1 MDNLKLYMV
10 TYNVGTTSPDQD
22 LHDLLSLNPNAKN
35 EKSLPDFY
43 VVSLQ
48 EVKSK
53 PANMLMDSLFNDSWT
68 NSTCNI
74 LAARDYVKLKTIRL
88 QGLVLSVYSLRKHL
102 FNVRE
107 IESEYTR
114 TGLSGMW
121 GNKGAVSVRLGA
133 YGCSLCFV
141 NSHLAAHD
149 EGLDDRVE
157 DYNAIIKDQ
166 EFHVP
171 EHTEIFFHDYV
182 FWMGDLNFRLME
194 QYEMAP
200 DEIERLIKKGE
211 LEKLFAYDQL
221 RHVMSTG
228 KAFSELT
235 EADPKFA
242 PTFKFG
248 VGSDDYDHKRRP
260 AWTDRILYKV
270 NSNNYENV
278 TLKLEQKSYVCHG
291 QYTVSDHR
299 PVSAEFVIKIP
310 DLNVRVDAQVFSENL
325 DESVQFEKIPV
336 WYLDE
341 ENIATYKFTK
351 DTLKNKDDWIG
362 VFRENFNA
370 LDDYVVYEYVNKSSS
385 PLPASK
391 SPHRGTHHEG
401 LRYTLTFPE
410 LPLGR
415 SCSAVQLIYFSL
427 TEDNVQTVLGISD
440 PIPLKKKD

>member
-10 TYNVGTTSPDQD
+10 TYNVGTTTPDQD
-22 LHDLLSLNPNAKN
+22 LHDFLSLNPNVKN

-53 PANMLMDSLFNDSWT
+53 PTNMLMDALFYDPWT
-68 NSTCNI
+68 NSIRNL

-88 QGLVLSVYSLRKHL
+88 QGLVLSVYTLRKHL

-121 GNKGAVSVRLGA
+121 GNKGAVSIRLGA
-133 YGCSLCFV
+133 YGCSICFV
-141 NSHLAAHD
+141 NAHLTAHD
-149 EGLDDRVE
+149 DGLDDRVD
-157 DYNAIIKDQ
+157 DYNSIIKDQ
-166 EFHVP
+166 EFHVA

-182 FWMGDLNFRLME
+182 FWMGDLNFRLLE
-194 QYEMAP
+194 EYGRTAE
-200 DEIERLIKKGE
+200 EIERLVKKGE
-211 LEKLFAYDQL
+211 LDELFRHDQL
-221 RHVMSTG
+221 RRVMSTG

-235 EADPKFA
+235 EGDPDFA
-242 PTFKFG
+242 PTFKFE
-248 VGSDDYDHKRRP
+248 VGSNGYDYKRRP

-278 TLKLEQKSYVCHG
+278 TLKIEQKSYACHAN
-291 QYTVSDHR
+291 YTISDHR
-299 PVSAEFVIKIP
+299 PVSAEFMIK
-310 DLNVRVDAQVFSENL
+310 VFSETME
-325 DESVQFEKIPV
+325 ESVQFEKIPV

-341 ENIATYKFTK
+341 ENAATYKFTK
-351 DTLKNKDDWIG
+351 DVPKNKDDWIG
-362 VFRENFNA
+362 VFKENFSS
-370 LDDYVVYEYVNKSSS
+370 LDDYLVYEYVNKSSS

-391 SPHRGTHHEG
+391 SHHSTNRQG
-401 LRYTLTFPE
+401 LKYTLTFPE

-415 SCSAVQLIYFSL
+415 SSHRVQLVYFSL
-427 TEDNVQTVLGISD
+427 TEDNVQSVLGVSDAIS
-440 PIPLKKKD
+440 LTKKE